1 MAQLISVRLSRGD
14 ACPWGFRLQG
24 GKDFGTPLVIQKVNG
39 GSPAE
44 RAGLQAG
51 DAVIKV
57 NNTDVYN
64 LRHKDAQDAIVRAG
78 QSFEVTVQRGGST
91 WQPQVIP
98 TGMTPKPSPLGSY
111 VTPVTKTSLAAK
123 PQDPLHIGSGHNN
136 KAKPFASVHL
146 NGAGPKNLVNK
157 QYNTPLNIYSEQTI
171 KETLDKHSEVLETGV
186 VGVNFKK
193 NEKIYNAANS
203 EVFKML
209 QEADNEPETVPHHH
223 TNGTRN
229 KNHILTNHYPIVA
242 DLSSPTCEICT
253 RFIVGVFVRIKD
265 KNLHVEC
272 FKCSTCGTNLKNQ
285 GYYTIHN
292 KLYCDIHAKLAARQN
307 PPPGTEGCIPFTVPP
322 GGKIPVSAISA
333 ALAAHSSHPL
343 NGGMAPPP
351 DHAPSTPGY
360 APVSAPTCD
369 NLHIQ
374 VSPSAVNDTNQPAQ
388 VSHESN
394 LLVQVAPNDTL
405 TVGSENLERT
415 SLTNNALV
423 KITPYNNELAN
434 KCSLTSTLQNI
445 TETNTPSN
453 GATINGYRKVLP
465 PNQGGSYKLSG
476 NLSGPKPYSFGA
488 PQASP
493 LSPVSAPLSPY
504 SAPLSPMVSQ
514 QQGKFPTSKPGVGF
528 KENMNKSKLPDSK
541 QKNSVSPKV
550 SPTQKIISATPLL
563 EVRSAKRQ
571 HPVGEVTLNP
581 ESVKA
586 LTNVLERHI
595 AKVEFETLERNKN
608 SKGLKNGSSDIIQS
622 KHTKPI
628 VTEKFKP
635 KTGLSD
641 SQSNHITNVI
651 YRMEPVIVQ
660 QNEDIRDNKTS
671 DKMEHNNNGYVPLR
685 KPNMTNDSTCGI
697 EHITAQTK
705 ISNGGSRTSTSFL
718 TKKTSRP
725 LSYIDNSNNEQNI
738 IERYTPISDT
748 DKINEPK
755 NGNSL
760 DSSTVSNGQENG
772 QYPVCNE
779 CKAEIVRGPFISA
792 LGRIWCPSHFI
803 CSNATCKRPLADIG
817 FVEEQG
823 QLYCEYCFEQFI
835 APPCDKCH
843 AKIKGDCLN
852 AIGKHFHPECF
863 NCAYCGKLFGNN
875 PFFLEDGQPYCQA
888 DWNEMFTTKCFACGF
903 PVEAGDR
910 WVEALSNNYHS
921 QCFNCTMCKKNLEG
935 QSFYAKGGR
944 PFCKN
949 HAR

>member
-360 APVSAPTCD
+360 APVSAP
-369 NLHIQ
+369 
-374 VSPSAVNDTNQPAQ
+374 
-388 VSHESN
+388 
-394 LLVQVAPNDTL
+394 
-405 TVGSENLERT
+405 
-415 SLTNNALV
+415 
-423 KITPYNNELAN
+423 
-434 KCSLTSTLQNI
+434 
-445 TETNTPSN
+445 
-453 GATINGYRKVLP
+453 
-465 PNQGGSYKLSG
+465 LSG